1 MAKFSTGLRN
11 AMLANSS
18 LASALATGLVK
29 IYAGTPPASADAAL
43 GAATLLCTVSTNST
57 GTALAFETAAVNGV
71 LSKKAADVWSG
82 VNAATGSAAFFRHSP
97 STDDGSL
104 STTIPR
110 IQGTVALAGGDINI
124 SSLGLTSGA
133 TQTINSYNVALPT
146 L

>member
-71 LSKKAADVWSG
+71 LSKKAADVWSEVG
-82 VNAATGSAAFFRHSP
+82 ADGHLRDDTVSVGLLNRSANKADSWVDAAVDIEAWLAAQELP
-97 STDDGSL
+97 S
-104 STTIPR
+104 
-110 IQGTVALAGGDINI
+110 
-124 SSLGLTSGA
+124 
-133 TQTINSYNVALPT
+133 LPVKARARR
-146 L
+146 